1 MVCAFGRK
9 TIDTIKG
16 ARCLRLRSLNVK
28 EGSIF
33 ALPHN
38 RDDWAVVHL
47 WRDLWRAQQGDSQG
61 VGVSLRLSMFGW
73 MCETR
78 RARDK

>member
-1 MVCAFGRK
+1 MAFMRAGNVFRLW
-9 TIDTIKG
+9 
-16 ARCLRLRSLNVK
+16 RCELP
-28 EGSIF
+28 
-33 ALPHN
+33 LPHN
-38 RDDWAVVHL
+38 RDDWVVVHL